1 MSRTS
6 AERRRERS
14 EWLERAESI
23 GPALADLS
31 EESTRLRTMAPAAVS
46 ALEDAGMFA
55 IAVPVEVGGFD
66 VHPATQVEVFEALAS
81 YDMSAGW
88 VSFIQTESAASLGAK
103 LPDGPGLQAVFADGI
118 PRAVGLINPQGEA
131 RPENGGYRVSGKW
144 NFGSGVRHCAWIIGA
159 SRLFDADGNPRLTS
173 QGFPITAGCAIPQSS
188 FEIED
193 NWDTIGLEGTGSCN
207 FLLPRPVHVSTD
219 YMTNSAAAL
228 RGSPWHH
235 GPGVTYISPGHT
247 GVALGGAKRALQL
260 LATALTDRVRMG
272 AKQSIA
278 DRGAFQRDYGEALAR
293 YGAARA
299 YALDTLD
306 GVVETL
312 EAGNAISPAEDAEV
326 RAMVAWVT
334 DACVQV
340 VRFAHHSSGGAAVF
354 RDHPMQ
360 KVYRDITTASQHIYV
375 AETAYERSGALHL
388 NRAPATAW

>member
-6 AERRRERS
+6 PERRRERGQ
-14 EWLERAESI
+14 WLQRAEAV
-23 GPALADLS
+23 GPELAGLAA
-31 EESTRLRTMAPAAVS
+31 ESARLRTMAPAAVS

-55 IAVPVEVGGFD
+55 IAVPLEVGGFD
-66 VHPATQVEVFEALAS
+66 VHPATQIEVFETLAA

-88 VSFIQTESAASLGAK
+88 VAFIQTESAASLGAK
-103 LPDGPGLQAVFADGI
+103 LPDGPGLQTIFADGV

-131 RPENGGYRVSGKW
+131 RPDGDGCRVSGKW
-144 NFGSGVRHCAWIIGA
+144 NFGSGVRHCSWIIA
-159 SRLFDADGNPRLTS
+159 SSRLIDPDGQPKLTS
-173 QGFPITAGCAIPQSS
+173 RGFPVTAGFAIPQSS

-207 FLLPRPVHVSTD
+207 FALPRPVHVSPHFT
-219 YMTNSAAAL
+219 TNSAKAL
-228 RGSPWHH
+228 RGSPWHG

-260 LATALTDRVRMG
+260 LNGSLTDRVRMG

-278 DRGAFQRDYGEALAR
+278 DRGAFQRDYGEAVAR
-293 YGAARA
+293 YDAARA
-299 YALDTLD
+299 YALHTLD

-312 EAGNAISPAEDAEV
+312 ESGAGMSATDDAKV

-334 DACVQV
+334 DACLQI
-340 VRFAHHSSGGAAVF
+340 VRFAHRSSGGAAVF
-354 RDHPMQ
+354 HHHPMQ

-375 AETAYERSGALHL
+375 AETAYERSGALQL
-388 NRAPATAW
+388 DRTPSTAW